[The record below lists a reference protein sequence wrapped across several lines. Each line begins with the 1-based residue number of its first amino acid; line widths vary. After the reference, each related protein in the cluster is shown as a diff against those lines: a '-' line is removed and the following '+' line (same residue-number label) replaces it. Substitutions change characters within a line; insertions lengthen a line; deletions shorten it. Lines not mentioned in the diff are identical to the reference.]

1 MPDEKKINLFENIPV
16 PEAVAQL
23 AVPTILSSLV
33 MVIYNLADTYFVG
46 MLVLAAA
53 AVIVLA
59 RWFRSL
65 EQKEE

>member
-23 AVPTILSSLV
+23 A
-33 MVIYNLADTYFVG
+33 
-46 MLVLAAA
+46 AA